1 MMRETKSRPPMKR
14 LQWKCPRSKGR
25 KKNRK
30 KIKPHETNTPLQVV
44 INKAGRSHG
53 NDSKWS
59 IADVWFFKVHL

>member
-1 MMRETKSRPPMKR
+1 MEMPEVKR
-14 LQWKCPRSKGR
+14 T